1 MKRIFLVF
9 FLVVL
14 VTASS
19 YSQFAR
25 GQMKQDFF
33 EAEMYVLYE
42 EYQEALPLY
51 QALLKSDPRNSNY
64 NYRIGQCL
72 LNITG
77 RKREAISY
85 LEAAIK
91 DINPKY
97 REGKFRETKAPYD
110 SYYYLANAYRINNQL
125 DKALST
131 YELFKKNLDI
141 KVYDTTI
148 VNEQIKSCLNAREL
162 MKVPMYIRKQNL
174 GEVINDQYPDVNPV
188 VSADQNVIVYNKIT
202 PFQDALL
209 YSRKVNGKWIAPRN
223 IIPDLGLGLESGN
236 YATSLS
242 DNGDELYIY
251 RRGADFDGNIF
262 VTRRLPDDLWS
273 NLKKLNDN
281 INTKYWESHATLS
294 HDGKRLYFTSNR
306 KDSYGGLDIYVSER
320 DSADNWEPAKNL
332 GPVINTPYN
341 EESPFLG
348 KDDKTLFFS
357 SRGHFNIGGYD
368 IFYSTLQDNG
378 QWSVPLNLGYP
389 LNTTDDDMF
398 FDPVEDGYKAYY
410 AMIDST
416 GYGNTDIFMIEIFSK
431 DHPRKFFVMGI
442 VQIKDLISV
451 FGDSIKVSAMNV
463 ENPDAKVVVYA
474 DPKTGEYTFELPQG
488 KYSLTFESKDAEM
501 VMKSLDLPITHP
513 SDSFVVP
520 ETTLPKTD
528 FTADLNVGENKMITV
543 VNGDTVVIPLKVEP
557 NSILI
562 VEHWAGD
569 TLVSTEKF
577 LITDSTFN
585 YKTVPLIGKNRYVFS
600 LTDKFSNTTT
610 SEVYINREKAPAVQ
624 QVVKPEYSRVIAR
637 KQINTFADLL
647 TKREDAE
654 MKKFIEGLNLENQ
667 KFGNVDDIISFI
679 KEEGAKKNIPP
690 GEFDMMAL
698 KVAVMENVLSQAAVD
713 LMAANVEG
721 ELKQVL
727 EKLNI
732 YDEGLK
738 TWTDLQKYVADKTN
752 GRILPD
758 ELNRIAGD
766 ILAGVDPRI
775 ANIRDKI
782 NIYSESYSKGE
793 ALKKAVAATDSKDVR
808 KSGTWLKT
816 LYDEAVNQSI
826 PEKDLARMFATLT
839 ATPGTGWDKFRNE
852 LASFADEK
860 FAAYLRSLDGD
871 KLKIKS
877 PYDLIL
883 WLLRNKDK
891 GLFSE
896 ESLFNALAR
905 MITSKDM
912 PADIIK
918 SQIVAAEKPRLY
930 ILWVALGA
938 GLLFII
944 IILFRKRK
952 KKENK

>member
-64 NYRIGQCL
+64 KYRIGQCL

-131 YELFKKNLDI
+131 YELFKKNLDT

-262 VTRRLPDDLWS
+262 VTRRLQGDLWS

-320 DSADNWEPAKNL
+320 DSADNWKPAKNL

-368 IFYSTLQDNG
+368 IFYSTLQDDG

-416 GYGNTDIFMIEIFSK
+416 GYGNTDIYMIEIFSK

-451 FGDSIKVSAMNV
+451 FGDSIKVSAINV

-543 VNGDTVVIPLKVEP
+543 VNGDTVIIPLKVEP

-624 QVVKPEYSRVIAR
+624 QVVKPEYSRVIAS

-727 EKLNI
+727 EHLNI

-782 NIYSESYSKGE
+782 NIYSESYRKGE

-816 LYDEAVNQSI
+816 LYDEAVNQGI

-839 ATPGTGWDKFRNE
+839 ATPGTGWDKFRDE

-860 FAAYLRSLDGD
+860 LAAYLRSLDGE

-883 WLLRNKDK
+883 WLLSNKDK